1 MKLEWKLPA
10 KLPAF
15 LERYKYPILIVLL
28 GVILMLW
35 PSHEKQEEPY
45 QEPQRSFETVQAEP
59 AAQDNGMEYCR
70 RTEQKLEAA
79 LSQIHGAGRVRVM
92 LTLKSGP
99 AASYQTDKTRTETQ
113 EGERSSLSSEEKTVM
128 VDRGSAYNEPAV
140 VSTVYPVFQ
149 GALIVA
155 EGGADETV
163 RYQLCA
169 AVSALLGLGT
179 DQITVVKMK

>member
-35 PSHEKQEEPY
+35 PSHEKQEEP
-45 QEPQRSFETVQAEP
+45 QRSFDPVQTEP

-70 RTEQKLEAA
+70 RTEQELEAA

-99 AASYQTDKTRTETQ
+99 AASYQTDKTRTETE

>member
-1 MKLEWKLPA
+1 MKLEWKLPG
-10 KLPAF
+10 KLPDI

-28 GVILMLW
+28 GVVLMLW
-35 PSHEKQEEPY
+35 PSRDKQTEPESAP
-45 QEPQRSFETVQAEP
+45 EPVQTELAVP
-59 AAQDNGMEYCR
+59 DNGQEYCR
-70 RTEQKLEAA
+70 RTEQALESA

-99 AASYQTDKTRTETQ
+99 AASYQMDKIRTETF
-113 EGERSSLSSEEKTVM
+113 EGENSSLSSEEKTVM
-128 VDRGSAYNEPAV
+128 VDHGSAYNEPAV

-149 GALIVA
+149 GALVVA

-163 RYQLCA
+163 RYQLCT